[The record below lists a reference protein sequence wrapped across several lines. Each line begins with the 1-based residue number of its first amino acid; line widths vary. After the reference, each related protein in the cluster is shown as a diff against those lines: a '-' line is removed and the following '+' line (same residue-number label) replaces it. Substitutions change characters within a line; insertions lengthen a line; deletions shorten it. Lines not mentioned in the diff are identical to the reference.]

1 MADIS
6 NLSQFLTDVA
16 TAIREKKGTEEQI
29 PAANFDTEIKSLEVG
44 GGTDTSDATA
54 TPNDLIKPKT
64 AYVRGEKITGLIEEK
79 TKVLDLNVNVTT
91 YNSGIT
97 AGSAHTCYTDDNKM
111 VTIVD
116 GVLTLYEITDDGNV
130 IELYSNSEVLSSSK
144 TYTIRM
150 DATNYS
156 KDGKN
161 VILVAR
167 FVSNYINYG
176 DNNGNADSTLELIS
190 IIYDNGEYVCEM
202 NTVSSNSIISAGLP
216 KFLKLEDDVRLITYG
231 AHDRYNVSSSKSL
244 IEFYTINISD
254 TIVIEKKQ
262 SIAYDVGTYANR
274 YTVSNL
280 VTFAKDYN
288 IIVFSSP
295 SYRRGYVCY
304 AKVSYD
310 FNTVLK
316 SNRFS
321 GVLKSSNSTLC
332 DIGLSGDKIL
342 ISESTSTNQYDIHIY
357 DEQSLLEKT
366 PLKTISL
373 EATVSGKITRLYSN
387 DNIVVLL
394 TGIDDTS
401 GDVYI
406 FTISDLELVLFQ
418 KLGSISYAK
427 VDRNADYN
435 QSTINYNGSNNSAIY
450 LQDSSDKIQKIQYLI
465 DNEIRTSLKD
475 INYEYYNTYDSDI
488 VEDDVLENKV
498 TYGKNGKVVGTM
510 PNNGVLEITPSVE
523 EQTIPEGYISGGRVL
538 GDVNLK
544 PENIKAGV
552 TIFGVT
558 GTLESPISQEEYDT
572 ALDTAKQI
580 EGSVE

>member
-6 NLSQFLTDVA
+6 NLSNYLKDLA
-16 TAIREKKGTEEQI
+16 DAIREKKGTQEQI

-64 AYVRGEKITGLIEEK
+64 AYVKGEKITGLIEEK
-79 TKVLDLNVNVTT
+79 TKVLDLNVNVIT

-116 GVLTLYEITDDGNV
+116 GVLTLYEITDDGN
-130 IELYSNSEVLSSSK
+130 ITELYRNSEILSGSK

-156 KDGKN
+156 RDGKD

-167 FVSNYINYG
+167 FVSNSIGYG
-176 DNNGNADSTLELIS
+176 ESGSSAASTLELIS
-190 IIYDNGEYVCEM
+190 IVYNKGEYVCEM
-202 NTVSSNSIISAGLP
+202 NTVSSNSIKYAGLP
-216 KFLKLEDDVRLITYG
+216 KFLKLEDDIRLITYG
-231 AHDRYNVSSSKSL
+231 AQDSYNISGSKSL
-244 IEFYTINISD
+244 IEFYMIDISD

-262 SIAYDVGTYANR
+262 SIAYDARTYANR

-280 VTFAKDYN
+280 VAFAKDNN

-295 SYRRGYVCY
+295 SSYESGYVCY

-310 FNTVLK
+310 FNTVIK

-321 GVLKSSNSTLC
+321 DVLKSSNGTLC

-427 VDRNADYN
+427 VDRSASYS
-435 QSTINYNGSNNSAIY
+435 QSTINYNGSNSSAIY
-450 LQDSSDKIQKIQYLI
+450 LQDSSAKIQKIQYLI
-465 DNEIRTSLKD
+465 SNEIRTSLKD

-488 VEDDVLENKV
+488 VEDNVLENKV
-498 TYGKNGKVVGTM
+498 AYGKKGKVVGTM
-510 PNNGVLEITPSVE
+510 PNNGELNYNSSTE
-523 EQTIPEGYISGGRVL
+523 EQLIPAGYTSGG
-538 GDVNLK
+538 
-544 PENIKAGV
+544 
-552 TIFGVT
+552 TIAP
-558 GTLESPISQEEYDT
+558 SPLTDTEYDEC
-572 ALDTAKQI
+572 LELSEQI
-580 EGSVE
+580 LGENVSL